1 MTLYFITGNKNK
13 FDEAR
18 KVIPELRQ
26 KEIDLLEIQETNAEK
41 IIREKMNEAMKHH
54 KSDDEFVIEDT
65 SLYLE
70 CLNGLP
76 GPLIKWFLESIGSE
90 GLYEI
95 TKRYG
100 NDKAEARTILGYS
113 NGKELKFFEGVV
125 KGKIVKPEKKTGFG
139 WDNIFQPDG
148 YQKPFV
154 DMTRED
160 KNEISMR
167 GLAFKK
173 LKEYLESKK

>member
-1 MTLYFITGNKNK
+1 MALYFITGNKNK

-18 KVIPELRQ
+18 RVIPEIKE
-26 KEIDLLEIQETNAEK
+26 KEIDLLEIQELDAHK
-41 IIREKMNEAMKHH
+41 IIKEKMNEAMKHH
-54 KSDDEFVIEDT
+54 KSGEEFVIEDT
-65 SLYLE
+65 SLYFD

-95 TKRYG
+95 TKRFG

-113 NGKELKFFEGVV
+113 DGKELRFFEGSV

-148 YQKPFV
+148 YEKPFV
-154 DMTRED
+154 DMSRED

-173 LKEYLESKK
+173 LREYLKSRK